1 MKQEMINS
9 IARDYQHHMSLTTI
23 THLKGVQK
31 LLKLTHITS
40 QNLGLGGSTH
50 HYMIL
55 VVKICYNVLTL
66 VGSPY
71 PIVKTPIETMIGA
84 FLAMNARSQHPN
96 VNLDLQIQPAQML
109 PLPPQN
115 VYVGIVSLG
124 LTPISQATWRT
135 HNRFEL
141 N

>member
-1 MKQEMINS
+1 MKQEVINS
-9 IARDYQHHMSLTTI
+9 IARDYQHHMSLTT
-23 THLKGVQK
+23 TTRLKGVQK

-55 VVKICYNVLTL
+55 VVRICYNVLTL

-71 PIVKTPIETMIGA
+71 PIVKSPIETTIGA
-84 FLAMNARSQHPN
+84 SLVMNVRSQHPN
-96 VNLDLQIQPAQML
+96 VHLDLQIQPAQML
-109 PLPPQN
+109 PLHPPR

-124 LTPISQATWRT
+124 LTPIFLATWRT